1 MQIATPAQ
9 IQSPRYQTMTP
20 DRAEV
25 LALEGLGWL
34 AGQEDG
40 IQRFLNQS
48 GIDAAALRDAAGS
61 REMGVAVLDFL
72 LGHEDLLLPF
82 CETLSLNPRQVHL
95 ARHALGGET

>member
-1 MQIATPAQ
+1 
-9 IQSPRYQTMTP
+9 MTP
-20 DRAEV
+20 DRADI

-48 GIDAAALRDAAGS
+48 GIDAATLRDVAGS

-72 LGHEDLLLPF
+72 LANEDLLLPF
-82 CETLSLNPRQVHL
+82 CESLALNPRQVHL
-95 ARHALGGET
+95 ARHALGGEA

>member
-1 MQIATPAQ
+1 
-9 IQSPRYQTMTP
+9 MTP

-48 GIDAAALRDAAGS
+48 GVDAATLRDVAGS

-72 LGHEDLLLPF
+72 LANEDLLLPF
-82 CETLSLNPRQVHL
+82 CESLALNPRQVHL
-95 ARHALGGET
+95 ARHALGGEA